1 MGKRTVVI
9 TGSPRTG
16 GNSDSISELLV
27 KQLEADGAQA
37 EVFQIREHEI
47 KNCMGCNSC
56 KSTDKCV
63 SKDDAAILIDKLTTS
78 DGVVFVSPIYFC
90 ALPGTLKVL
99 IDRFYVLFNPA
110 KGMKTPSADRKCG
123 VVLTYGSTPDA
134 EAAKAADVIAACTG
148 LAGFG
153 EQKLVL
159 CRDENALD
167 TFANNSEYQAKVK
180 ELADWVIGK

>member
-1 MGKRTVVI
+1 MGKKVVI
-9 TGSPRTG
+9 ITASPRKG

-27 KQLEADGAQA
+27 KQLEAAGAQA
-37 EVFQIREHEI
+37 EVFHIRDHEI

-56 KSTDKCV
+56 KVTDKCV
-63 SKDDAAILIDKLTTS
+63 SKDDAAVLIDKLTTS
-78 DGVVFVSPIYFC
+78 DGVFFVAPVYFC
-90 ALPGTLKVL
+90 NLPGTLKVL

-110 KGMKTPSADRKCG
+110 KGMKAPSADRKCG
-123 VVLTYGSTPDA
+123 VVLTYGSMPDA

-159 CRDENALD
+159 CRDEIAPD
-167 TFANNSEYQAKVK
+167 TFANNSEYQAEVK
-180 ELADWVIGK
+180 ELADWVIGG